1 MKKEYIEPTMRLAE
15 LRHRCHLLAGSD
27 TLHGKTGL
35 NNWDRSPIKTYS
47 GEDDTVTDE
56 EDVI

>member
-1 MKKEYIEPTMRLAE
+1 MRLAE